1 LSRARDLLVLSA
13 VRQPDKDF
21 VGLWQAVPVW
31 KDIRDRPAALSR
43 AYPPKEESVPPKA
56 RYGFTTHI
64 QTYRTCPR
72 RYQYFYEH
80 QFSPSRAAD
89 VSFGQL
95 VHHTI
100 ELLHRQARD
109 GLFGEE
115 RVYNTFDKVCTQ
127 LSRISTPPIT
137 STDKAK
143 ALRQVLQYYQQNQQE
158 MQHVHAAEFPVEID
172 RGPYILRGKI
182 DLLVEQAGGLEV
194 VDFKPQARPAADAEY
209 LSSYKRQ
216 LTLYAH
222 ALQ

>member
-1 LSRARDLLVLSA
+1 HQAKGLEFPVVVVGRLDKPRRPSLDKERQILQPYFAHRLVEPPGRIPGCDRRRLYYVALSRARDLLVLSA

-109 GLFGEE
+109 GLFG
-115 RVYNTFDKVCTQ
+115 
-127 LSRISTPPIT
+127 
-137 STDKAK
+137 
-143 ALRQVLQYYQQNQQE
+143 
-158 MQHVHAAEFPVEID
+158 
-172 RGPYILRGKI
+172 
-182 DLLVEQAGGLEV
+182 
-194 VDFKPQARPAADAEY
+194 
-209 LSSYKRQ
+209 
-216 LTLYAH
+216 
-222 ALQ
+222 